1 MENAMKL
8 TQYIKMEL
16 GTQWTANTIS
26 DQTDG
31 ALSKRTAN
39 NWYNGEKRP
48 ILELVIDGLKYRKLQ
63 QEQGSNEG
71 A

>member
-1 MENAMKL
+1 MKL
-8 TQYIKMEL
+8 TQYIKTEL

-26 DQTDG
+26 DQTQG

-48 ILELVIDGLKYRKLQ
+48 ILELLIDGLKYRKLL
-63 QEQGSNEG
+63 QEQDASKGV
-71 A
+71 